1 MWIFVSHWLYRAAI
15 GLTFKRVII
24 MEEKLDQVQ
33 QVVDENK
40 NFGVDKIIANPIL
53 CKELI
58 AELRANRKATEELTA
73 KTWELIT
80 TLNTVYHLAVG

>member
-1 MWIFVSHWLYRAAI
+1 M
-15 GLTFKRVII
+15 
-24 MEEKLDQVQ
+24 MDEKLNQTQQ
-33 QVVDENK
+33 QVAELEENAAF
-40 NFGVDKIIANPIL
+40 NKIIAQPIL

-80 TLNTVYHLAVG
+80 KINEVYHLNVG

>member
-1 MWIFVSHWLYRAAI
+1 
-15 GLTFKRVII
+15 
-24 MEEKLDQVQ
+24 MEENLKQQQQ
-33 QVVDENK
+33 QVLDVEK
-40 NFGVDKIIANPIL
+40 NIGVDKIIANPIL

-80 TLNTVYHLAVG
+80 TLNTVYHLTVG

>member
-1 MWIFVSHWLYRAAI
+1 M
-15 GLTFKRVII
+15 I
-24 MEEKLDQVQ
+24 MKKDLNQEQQ
-33 QVVDENK
+33 QVLNAEK
-40 NFGVDKIIANPIL
+40 NIGVDKIISNPIL

-80 TLNTVYHLAVG
+80 TLNTVYHLTVG

>member
-1 MWIFVSHWLYRAAI
+1 MKENLNQ
-15 GLTFKRVII
+15 
-24 MEEKLDQVQ
+24 EQ
-33 QVVDENK
+33 QQIVDAEGNV
-40 NFGVDKIIANPIL
+40 GVDKIIANPIL

-80 TLNTVYHLAVG
+80 KINEVYHLTVG

>member
-1 MWIFVSHWLYRAAI
+1 M
-15 GLTFKRVII
+15 I
-24 MEEKLDQVQ
+24 MKKDLNQEQQ
-33 QVVDENK
+33 QVLNAEK
-40 NFGVDKIIANPIL
+40 NTGVDKIISNPIL

-80 TLNTVYHLAVG
+80 TLNTVYHLTVG

>member
-1 MWIFVSHWLYRAAI
+1 
-15 GLTFKRVII
+15 
-24 MEEKLDQVQ
+24 MEEKLNQTQQ
-33 QVVDENK
+33 QVAETEAEAALK
-40 NFGVDKIIANPIL
+40 KIITSNPIL

-80 TLNTVYHLAVG
+80 TLNTVYHLTVG